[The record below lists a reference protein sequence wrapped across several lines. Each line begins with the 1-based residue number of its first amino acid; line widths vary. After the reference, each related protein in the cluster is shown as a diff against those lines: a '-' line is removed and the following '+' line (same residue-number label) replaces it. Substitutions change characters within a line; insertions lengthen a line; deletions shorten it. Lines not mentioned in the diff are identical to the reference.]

1 MEAAGRCGT
10 ARVRLRAAVYSRYGP
25 PDVVRVEEVEKP
37 VPKDDEILVR
47 VRASSVNP
55 YDLHFMRGEP
65 YPLRLSTG
73 LGAPKFTR
81 LGVDF
86 AGEVEA
92 IGSKATRFKA
102 GDAVFG
108 ASRGAFAEYVCG
120 AETKFAAKPANI
132 SFEQAGATH
141 VAAYTAL
148 QALRNVAKVRA
159 GEKVLVNGA
168 AGGVGTF
175 AVQIAK
181 AFGARV
187 TGVCSTRNVEM
198 VRSIGADAAID
209 YTRENFT
216 NGKERCDVI
225 LDCVGNHSL
234 LRLRKVL
241 ATNGR
246 CVAVGGKTGPWM
258 LGLMGQILAAPV
270 ISLFGGK
277 RVSFLFAKPSTPE
290 DVKYLSGLMATG
302 KVEPVIDRRYNLDE
316 IADALRYVEAGH
328 ARGKVAITID

>member
-1 MEAAGRCGT
+1 MK
-10 ARVRLRAAVYSRYGP
+10 AAVYRHYGP
-25 PDVVRVEEVEKP
+25 PEVVRIEEVEKP
-37 VPKDDEILVR
+37 VPKDDGILVR

-65 YPLRLSTG
+65 YPLRLSAG
-73 LGAPKFTR
+73 LGAPKLGR
-81 LGVDF
+81 LGVDV
-86 AGEVEA
+86 AGQVEA
-92 IGSKATRFKA
+92 MGRGTTRFAA

-148 QALRNVAKVRA
+148 QALRNTARLQA

-181 AFGARV
+181 TCGARV

-198 VRSIGADAAID
+198 VRSIGAENVID
-209 YTRENFT
+209 YTREDFT
-216 NGKERCDVI
+216 SGPARYDVV

-234 LRLRKVL
+234 LRLRRSLSAK
-241 ATNGR
+241 GR
-246 CVAVGGKTGPWM
+246 YVAVGGKNGAWM
-258 LGLMGQILAAPV
+258 FGLIGRILASPV
-270 ISLFGGK
+270 ISLIGRKQMG
-277 RVSFLFAKPSTPE
+277 FLFAKPSTPE
-290 DVKYLSGLMATG
+290 DMKYLSELLESG
-302 KVEPVIDRRYNLDE
+302 KVTPVIDRKYRLEE
-316 IADALRYVEAGH
+316 IAVALRYVEAGH
-328 ARGKVAITID
+328 ARGKVAIAID